1 MNINGCQMNDLRNE
15 LARECAMILIAAI
28 ANSNKTSVPNIF
40 KLIAEDSYVFADEM
54 IKQRKLHG

>member
-1 MNINGCQMNDLRNE
+1 MNDLRNE